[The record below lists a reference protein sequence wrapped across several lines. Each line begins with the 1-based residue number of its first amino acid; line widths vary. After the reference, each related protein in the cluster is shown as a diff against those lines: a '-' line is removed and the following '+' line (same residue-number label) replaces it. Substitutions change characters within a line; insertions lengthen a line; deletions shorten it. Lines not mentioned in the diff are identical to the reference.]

1 MKLKKY
7 KFFHFLLK
15 RKLGFIPDT
24 EIAFT
29 HLSLQDL
36 VKSPF
41 KHSKK
46 KNWFYSDIRFFK
58 SRKLVNKTHNQIKA
72 CDITVFV
79 SKATLQITEVY
90 SKMIIDN
97 AI

>member
-7 KFFHFLLK
+7 KFFPFLLK

-29 HLSLQDL
+29 HSSLQDL
-36 VKSPF
+36 VKRPF

-46 KNWFYSDIRFFK
+46 FYSDIRFFK